1 MTVVGQFYIDN
12 DDDAFYLFE
21 QPDPPAGPKD
31 WFYKGR
37 LIVASVVGLW
47 TEPLHPYTNLQQF
60 GLAPTFRPINYSDTL
75 SQKYSSVT
83 CANRPNAECVVA
95 FTDDLA
101 AYLGYGER
109 AVCLAT
115 FAAGADTAVLTF
127 STLTVPG
134 GSPLWAVMPPTADAN
149 LAGVRAL
156 IGGRPQ

>member
-1 MTVVGQFYIDN
+1 MTFKGQFYIDN
-12 DDDAFYLFE
+12 TDDAFYLFE
-21 QPDPPAGPKD
+21 QPDPLLDAA
-31 WFYKGR
+31 WAYKGR
-37 LIVASVVGLW
+37 LVIASIVGLW
-47 TEPLHPYTNLQQF
+47 TEPLYPYTALQQF
-60 GLAPTFRPINYSDTL
+60 GLAPTVRPTLYSDAM

-83 CANRPNAECVVA
+83 CANRPTADCVVA

-109 AVCLAT
+109 AVCLAS
-115 FAAGADTAVLTF
+115 FAAGAAEATLSF

-134 GSPLWAVMPPTADAN
+134 GSPMWAVMPPVADAN